1 VQVIPPKKSKKRKGV
16 TLDLSAPAPAT
27 KRRTG
32 KTDVKAV
39 QDELK
44 SMVEEIRQYKKEEY
58 TVTIHKEFA
67 SFVKKVL
74 PLENVDEWQP
84 REDPKFGRLLNAM
97 KKRIP
102 VFKDSAAQ
110 RVRLKA
116 MEDWQQEMAFI
127 PSLDLK
133 SFPPKKCLHVSSSKV
148 PGLKSRQELQKE
160 AKPVIKI
167 TNAMA
172 TDTSQQTDELAMYFQ
187 PLVEAT
193 TKFFAAVAATKNSAI
208 TAPGVGQCNDSL
220 RRLSSL
226 GATDDH
232 GLSRGQGIQLEELLN
247 LIRLVMYQNANF
259 RKKAKK

>member
-67 SFVKKVL
+67 SFVEKVL

-110 RVRLKA
+110 RVVALTDAWSSNRRVFSCSDCSEEFCGRFDQRL
-116 MEDWQQEMAFI
+116 EI
-127 PSLDLK
+127 
-133 SFPPKKCLHVSSSKV
+133 H
-148 PGLKSRQELQKE
+148 RQ
-160 AKPVIKI
+160 
-167 TNAMA
+167 
-172 TDTSQQTDELAMYFQ
+172 
-187 PLVEAT
+187 
-193 TKFFAAVAATKNSAI
+193 
-208 TAPGVGQCNDSL
+208 
-220 RRLSSL
+220 
-226 GATDDH
+226 
-232 GLSRGQGIQLEELLN
+232 
-247 LIRLVMYQNANF
+247 LIRLLRCISRHSIRNLDHRLGFLLQLLAGLEPGDF
-259 RKKAKK
+259 R